1 MLPQIPGAM
10 LFGTVNKEEGE
21 GIEQDTVAQH
31 EHARHARPLTSLHW
45 RRIWAELNET
55 PGDQSNPSK
64 FNQSSKQ
71 APNKVADS
79 SGRSGKNRGTLCL
92 NQLVGMELLVS
103 LLHKDKSD

>member
-10 LFGTVNKEEGE
+10 LYGMANKEEGE
-21 GIEQDTVAQH
+21 GIEQDAVAQH
-31 EHARHARPLTSLHW
+31 EQAWRARPLTSLHW
-45 RRIWAELNET
+45 RKIWAELNET

-79 SGRSGKNRGTLCL
+79 WDRSGKNRGTVCL
-92 NQLVGMELLVS
+92 NQLVGMEL
-103 LLHKDKSD
+103 